1 MVHEEGSDEMTG
13 LGRMESGEAVESGV
27 RGDSWQWWWKFGTF
41 PNVLGNQAHVSAG
54 GAAVSVS
61 EEREVGNRHM
71 GG

>member
-13 LGRMESGEAVESGV
+13 LGRMESGEAAESGV
-27 RGDSWQWWWKFGTF
+27 RGDSWQWWR
-41 PNVLGNQAHVSAG
+41 GNQAHMSAG

-61 EEREVGNRHM
+61 EEREVGNRHV